1 MTPAAAGTAAATAAV
16 AAFAK
21 DAVGGEVVGERR
33 KVFGET
39 TIALGRAFRRT
50 RAGIQRSRA
59 EDDLPRLPAR
69 IPGYLTLDATRKRD
83 QKEEEEIG
91 EEEE

>member
-1 MTPAAAGTAAATAAV
+1 MTAAGTAAATAAV

-21 DAVGGEVVGERR
+21 DAVGGEVVGVRR

-39 TIALGRAFRRT
+39 TIAFGRAFRRT

-69 IPGYLTLDATRKRD
+69 IPPGYLTLDATRKRD
-83 QKEEEEIG
+83 QKDEDEIG
-91 EEEE
+91 E